1 MGLKKI
7 WKWRKKKEKEEDG
20 DEKNVPIM
28 FGIVPT
34 VSHEKRATESKK
46 SQQELESKGEIEIVS
61 FDIMGQS
68 YFELNPIEKEILNGN
83 IALVNLESFLN
94 KAYDERE
101 IIRLLDKL
109 RGLAKRVGGDI
120 AQIGETSYLLITPKH
135 VRIRKR
141 EEEFINPS
149 S

>member
-7 WKWRKKKEKEEDG
+7 WKRRKKKKKED
-20 DEKNVPIM
+20 DERNVPMM
-28 FGIVPT
+28 FGIMST
-34 VSHEKRATESKK
+34 VSHEKKTAESKK
-46 SQQELESKGEIEIVS
+46 GQQEFEFKGEIEIVS

-94 KAYDERE
+94 KVYDDRE

-141 EEEFINPS
+141 EDEFITPS